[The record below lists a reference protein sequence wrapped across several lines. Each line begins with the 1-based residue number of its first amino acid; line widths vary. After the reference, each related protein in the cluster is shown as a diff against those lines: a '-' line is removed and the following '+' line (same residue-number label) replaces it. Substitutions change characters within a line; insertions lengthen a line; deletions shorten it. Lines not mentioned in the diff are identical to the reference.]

1 MPMTDLPD
9 FPCPVCHLPMTDV
22 DGLYECQNSV
32 ADEEGQIGWHAYS
45 MPCMDEQS
53 QKHDEGQCRCNDLV
67 VNLNA
72 YLAALPKSA

>member
-9 FPCPVCHLPMTDV
+9 FPCPVCKLPMTDV
-22 DGLYECQNSV
+22 DGLYECQNVV
-32 ADEEGQIGWHAYS
+32 ADEEGQIYWHSYS